1 MQEIEV
7 AVIGGGPAGLGA
19 AIEAGRLGAKVW
31 LFDENY
37 LPGGQL
43 FKQIHKFFGSK
54 DHYAGVRGFKIGELL
69 LEQAKAA
76 GVNLKLNSKVLG
88 ILEDGCIAVQE
99 NDTFKTYHGKTV
111 ILATGAKENALVFPG
126 WTLPGVMTAGA
137 AQTFVNVHRVKP
149 GQRALVV
156 GSGNVG
162 LILSYQLSQAGIQVA
177 AIVEA
182 KDSITGYDVH
192 AGKVK
197 RLGIPILTSH
207 TVKEALGSTKVEQ
220 AVIVKLDESFSEIS
234 GTEKTFDIDLL
245 CIAVGLSPRNELVRQ
260 FQCRSTYI
268 GPLGGKVP
276 VHNQNMETSQ
286 ANIFVAGDVAGVEEA
301 STALEEGRVAGIAAA
316 AKLGY
321 LGHDEAAR
329 CIAEYW
335 QHLDALR
342 SGQKIRLEAKSAILR
357 EGAQND

>member
-1 MQEIEV
+1 MQKIEV

-19 AIEAGRLGAKVW
+19 AIEAGKRGAKTW

-54 DHYAGVRGFKIGELL
+54 DHYAGVRGFKIGEML
-69 LEQAKAA
+69 LEQAQAA

-88 ILEDGCIAVQE
+88 ILEDGSIAVQE
-99 NDTFKTYHGKTV
+99 NDTFKTYHSQTV
-111 ILATGAKENALVFPG
+111 VVATGAKENALVFPG

-149 GQRALVV
+149 GRRALVV

-177 AIVEA
+177 AVVEA
-182 KDSITGYDVH
+182 QKTITGYDVH

-207 TVKEALGSTKVEQ
+207 TVKKALGTSKVEQ
-220 AVIVKLDESFSEIS
+220 AVVVKLDENLTEIP
-234 GTEKTFDIDLL
+234 GTEQVFDVDML
-245 CIAVGLSPRNELVRQ
+245 CLAVGLSPRNELIRQ
-260 FQCRSTYI
+260 FKCRTIYL
-268 GPLGGKVP
+268 GHLGGKVP
-276 VHNQNMETSQ
+276 VHNLFMETSR
-286 ANIFVAGDVAGVEEA
+286 ANVFVAGDVAGVEEA

-316 AKLGY
+316 ARLGY
-321 LGHDEAAR
+321 LGQDEAQS
-329 CIAEYW
+329 IIEEYW
-335 QHLDALR
+335 QHLNSLR
-342 SGQKIRLEAKSAILR
+342 SGQKIRLEAKKTILR
-357 EGAQND
+357 EGVQGE